1 MNKKL
6 LLSFAVFATALSVNA
21 QKRGASNFSKN
32 LKPSRNTTLVVQ
44 DYDSKLDE
52 FDYSKNVFVNSFDS
66 KVLGNPSK
74 KRALETHVDTSLF
87 FDVSRRYL
95 SPRNSSFTIYPY
107 VSEKKDSI
115 EMTALGQTIP
125 NVSKSKFTLNG
136 LFLVVGSRNK
146 IKGSTDVVV
155 KIYDDNGKVL
165 ATAAQNLKYVA
176 PTSSNPTPLSFVPFV
191 FDKPFVSNEDITFF
205 IESKTAKDTIA
216 VYTSGAYRNA
226 SISCNIKGNSLTLV
240 SPAPTSPANLGTSF
254 WYGQEISGNGIP
266 AGTKIT
272 AISQTTPTVYT
283 LSNSVTSDLNNVV
296 VVGKN
301 LKFADYSNTGFTF
314 YPKFPILSSGEPD
327 LTKDPKVSVESIH
340 AINGVPFD
348 AHIICYPMVS
358 YSFDNKFVS
367 TNKCLGDN
375 NEVSVNESV
384 DNPFL
389 SIAKNPILNKMSFYS
404 LLDSKAYYHG
414 AAYTKSKSLSDTM
427 FQSRKDFKVTYKAND
442 VTKNDTLI
450 VSSLFWKYGFNK
462 PISQPNQFSNS
473 FLLSSKISSTVNVT
487 DAKCFGEKASVEV
500 KATGG
505 IGVLT
510 GTGVK
515 EFDAVAGTQKIEVAD
530 VNGCKVSVDAIIK
543 AAPTK
548 VEASS
553 IVTDAKCIGEKVKV
567 EVKANGGTGAITGSG
582 VFYEDAV
589 NTTKTYDVLDAN
601 NCKGSTTAQI
611 KAVSGNA
618 TAPVVSV
625 TVTDAK
631 CFGDMASVDV
641 KATGTGTL
649 TGTGLI
655 TVPAVAGTKSFE
667 VKDGNGCVG
676 VGQAQIKAAP
686 AKVEVTATV
695 TDVKCFGDSAAVEV
709 KATGGTGALIGVGI
723 KKFTATA
730 ATSTQKI
737 EVLDANKCKA
747 TVDATIKAA
756 PAALVV
762 TTKTTDATN
771 NKTTDGTAEATVVG
785 GTSPYTYAWDEKS
798 TTAKITKTAGTFK
811 VTVTDAN
818 GCKKEAT
825 AIIADKK
832 VSITELG
839 LTNVLVYPNPVI
851 NTLNVKF
858 DASTI
863 ATVELVNVAGQVL
876 NSEVSSDVTFN
887 TSNLASGVYF
897 VNIKV
902 EEGVYTQKII
912 KE

>member
-44 DYDSKLDE
+44 DYDSKLNE
-52 FDYSKNVFVNSFDS
+52 FDYSKNVVVNSFDS
-66 KVLGNPSK
+66 KVLENPSK

-107 VSEKKDSI
+107 LSKNKDSI

-136 LFLVVGSRNK
+136 LYLVVGSRNK
-146 IKGSTDVVV
+146 TKGSTDVVV
-155 KIYDDNGKVL
+155 KIYDDKGTVL
-165 ATAAQNLKYVA
+165 SSATKNLKYA
-176 PTSSNPTPLSFVPFV
+176 SNTSLEYVPFV

-216 VYTSGAYRNA
+216 VYTSGAYRDA
-226 SISCNIKGNSLTLV
+226 TIACNITGNSLTLV
-240 SPAPTSPANLGTSF
+240 SPAPTSPANVGTSF
-254 WYGQEISGNGIP
+254 WFDQVVSGNGIP

-283 LSNSVTSDLNNVV
+283 LSNSVTTALNNVLV
-296 VVGKN
+296 TGKN
-301 LKFADYSNTGFTF
+301 LKFADYTNTGFAF

-327 LTKDPKVSVESIH
+327 LTKNPQVSVEAIH

-348 AHIICYPMVS
+348 AHIICYPIVS
-358 YSFDNKFVS
+358 YTFDNTFVS

-384 DNPFL
+384 ENPFL

-427 FQSRKDFKVTYKAND
+427 FQSRKDFKVTYKATD

-462 PISQPNQFSNS
+462 PISQPNQFSNT
-473 FLLSSKISSTVNVT
+473 FLLSSKVSSTVNVIEPI
-487 DAKCFGEKASVEV
+487 KCFGGVAKVNLS
-500 KATGG
+500 ATKGG
-505 IGVLT
+505 FPPYVGE
-510 GTGVK
+510 GDKTGVK
-515 EFDAVAGTQKIEVAD
+515 AGD
-530 VNGCKVSVDAIIK
+530 V
-543 AAPTK
+543 
-548 VEASS
+548 
-553 IVTDAKCIGEKVKV
+553 IVTDK
-567 EVKANGGTGAITGSG
+567 NGCSSDKITQPAAI
-582 VFYEDAV
+582 V
-589 NTTKTYDVLDAN
+589 
-601 NCKGSTTAQI
+601 
-611 KAVSGNA
+611 
-618 TAPVVSV
+618 PVA

-631 CFGDMASVDV
+631 CFGDSAS
-641 KATGTGTL
+641 
-649 TGTGLI
+649 
-655 TVPAVAGTKSFE
+655 
-667 VKDGNGCVG
+667 
-676 VGQAQIKAAP
+676 
-686 AKVEVTATV
+686 
-695 TDVKCFGDSAAVEV
+695 VEV
-709 KATGGTGALIGVGI
+709 KATGGTGAFTGVGI

-730 ATSTQKI
+730 AITQKI

-747 TVDATIKAA
+747 SVDAAIKAA